1 MDASTIRTLSPTT
14 HRQEIYIFGN
24 EKKYL
29 NFSSND
35 YLNIGTNE
43 HLRNNFLEQILKKQ
57 NPFTKNLYREALFS
71 SSSSRLLSGNTAPYT
86 RLETFLAKW
95 FEKESALLFNSGYH
109 ANLGII
115 TGLMQ
120 KGDCIFS
127 DKLNHNSILAGIRQS
142 DADYFRYKHLDCGHL
157 EDLLKKHRS
166 SYKNALI
173 VSESVFS
180 MDGDKAS
187 LNDLISLKEKY
198 QCLLMLDEAHGTGVL
213 GENAQ
218 GLCTEEKNVLP
229 HIDIVM
235 AALGKALG
243 SQGAFCVADKKI
255 IDKLINHAPTFI
267 FSTALAPIQVL
278 WTEFLLTQNFTH
290 ILEQQKKLKK
300 LLSEF
305 SLSSHIVPAVIGE
318 NEDAVNMANHLRKK
332 GFFVLPVRP
341 PTVPCTLPAYAF
353 PFAPICRRK
362 NWLVFFQKWKHT
374 NAL

>member
-1 MDASTIRTLSPTT
+1 
-14 HRQEIYIFGN
+14 
-24 EKKYL
+24 
-29 NFSSND
+29 
-35 YLNIGTNE
+35 
-43 HLRNNFLEQILKKQ
+43 
-57 NPFTKNLYREALFS
+57 
-71 SSSSRLLSGNTAPYT
+71 
-86 RLETFLAKW
+86 
-95 FEKESALLFNSGYH
+95 
-109 ANLGII
+109 
-115 TGLMQ
+115 
-120 KGDCIFS
+120 
-127 DKLNHNSILAGIRQS
+127 
-142 DADYFRYKHLDCGHL
+142 
-157 EDLLKKHRS
+157 
-166 SYKNALI
+166 
-173 VSESVFS
+173 

-318 NEDAVNMANHLRKK
+318 NEDAVNMANHLRK
-332 GFFVLPVRP
+332 
-341 PTVPCTLPAYAF
+341 
-353 PFAPICRRK
+353 
-362 NWLVFFQKWKHT
+362 
-374 NAL
+374 

>member
-43 HLRNNFLEQILKKQ
+43 HLRNSFLEQILKKQ

-278 WTEFLLTQNFTH
+278 WTEFLLTQNFCMSWFRRKVFPQDIPRLCGETVFPQEKPQYRTYAVCLKSIRQAGFQH
-290 ILEQQKKLKK
+290 KK
-300 LLSEF
+300 
-305 SLSSHIVPAVIGE
+305 SHRNP
-318 NEDAVNMANHLRKK
+318 
-332 GFFVLPVRP
+332 FP
-341 PTVPCTLPAYAF
+341 PGSAARGCAYAWDC
-353 PFAPICRRK
+353 PPSRTSA
-362 NWLVFFQKWKHT
+362 VFRP
-374 NAL
+374 

>member
-1 MDASTIRTLSPTT
+1 
-14 HRQEIYIFGN
+14 
-24 EKKYL
+24 
-29 NFSSND
+29 
-35 YLNIGTNE
+35 
-43 HLRNNFLEQILKKQ
+43 
-57 NPFTKNLYREALFS
+57 
-71 SSSSRLLSGNTAPYT
+71 
-86 RLETFLAKW
+86 
-95 FEKESALLFNSGYH
+95 
-109 ANLGII
+109 
-115 TGLMQ
+115 
-120 KGDCIFS
+120 
-127 DKLNHNSILAGIRQS
+127 
-142 DADYFRYKHLDCGHL
+142 
-157 EDLLKKHRS
+157 
-166 SYKNALI
+166 
-173 VSESVFS
+173 
-180 MDGDKAS
+180 
-187 LNDLISLKEKY
+187 
-198 QCLLMLDEAHGTGVL
+198 
-213 GENAQ
+213 
-218 GLCTEEKNVLP
+218 
-229 HIDIVM
+229 M

-332 GFFVLPVRP
+332 GFLSCLSALPP
-341 PTVPCTLPAYAF
+341 SLCTLPAYAF